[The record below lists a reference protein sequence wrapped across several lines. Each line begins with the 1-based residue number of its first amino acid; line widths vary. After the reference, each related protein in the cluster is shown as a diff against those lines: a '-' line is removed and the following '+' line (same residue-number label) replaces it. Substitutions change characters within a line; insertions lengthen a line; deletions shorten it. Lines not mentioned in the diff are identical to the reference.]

1 MLVQRLIS
9 QGDVDYASWRKRK
22 AAREERQRGK
32 MKRPKK
38 FDYADPVDDVRRRI
52 VPMANPHVMKLH
64 ERKVERDGFSQAEK
78 EARRREQQKRFEE
91 NQSPPLRNGSVESV
105 VKTAREA
112 ALSSLQLDTIERRV
126 TEIMQKYCT
135 PSHPATARFQP
146 GRHSTVDR
154 VSSSLSRIMDG
165 ASSAHGGRNNMQNQ
179 T

>member
-22 AAREERQRGK
+22 AAREERERGK
-32 MKRPKK
+32 MKRPTK
-38 FDYADPVDDVRRRI
+38 FDYVDPVDDVRKRV
-52 VPMANPHVMKLH
+52 VPMANLNLMKFH
-64 ERKVERDGFSQAEK
+64 ETKVERDGFSQAEK
-78 EARRREQQKRFEE
+78 EARRKAQQKHIEE
-91 NQSPPLRNGSVESV
+91 NQSPHLRNGSIDSV

-112 ALSSLQLDTIERRV
+112 AVSSLQLDTIERRV

-135 PSHPATARFQP
+135 PTHPATARFQP
-146 GRHSTVDR
+146 GRHSAVDR

-165 ASSAHGGRNNMQNQ
+165 ASSAQGGRNNVQNQ